1 MKYTF
6 AFLLLSALPTA
17 HAHDHRQLGAHVHGQ
32 ANVDLAVD
40 NGALELTLAAPGMGV
55 LDYERPPTN
64 EAERAALQRAL
75 TVLREGRWLTLP
87 SAAQCTCI
95 RADAQAEG
103 FQPQTANTANTG
115 STTHAHAGFTASL
128 AYRCANPA
136 ALRVVLVTLPT
147 VFPGLREVIVNTATA
162 AGQGR
167 SIVTP
172 DNLRVVLAP

>member
-6 AFLLLSALPTA
+6 AFLLLSALPAA

-64 EAERAALQRAL
+64 EPERAALQRAL
-75 TVLREGRWLTLP
+75 TVLRDGRWLTLP
-87 SAAQCTCI
+87 SAAQCTRI
-95 RADAQAEG
+95 RADAQAQG
-103 FQPQTANTANTG
+103 FQPQSGTTG

>member
-40 NGALELTLAAPGMGV
+40 NGALELALTAPGMGV
-55 LDYERPPTN
+55 LDYERPPAN

-87 SAAQCTCI
+87 SAAQCTRI

-103 FQPQTANTANTG
+103 FQPQTANTG

-136 ALRVVLVTLPT
+136 ALRVVVVTLPT